1 VEVLRSEQPGGV
13 VLLSVRG
20 VVVTPVTISPLDVVL
35 TTAGAGVVV
44 WDTTMPTRKKTSYV
58 SHLVLCLRLLTSV
71 VSATLKQT
79 LAQRLKLTCKPRQLI

>member
-1 VEVLRSEQPGGV
+1 MLPR
-13 VLLSVRG
+13 VRG

-44 WDTTMPTRKKTSYV
+44 WDTTMPTRKEISYA

-79 LAQRLKLTCKPRQLI
+79 LAQYKNTASFKLTCSWRAVNVAVNRDN